1 MGFDSIF
8 NGDPTTPNVTSSGKA
23 AFGIDL
29 SSGQLYFRD
38 DASAGWQPVA
48 GGTSGGVTSIIAGS
62 GISVDQST
70 GDVTI
75 SASGGGGA
83 VTSVF
88 TRTGDVVAD
97 SADYTNVPNL
107 QLTTGDNSGLTFN
120 SSTGGMILED
130 KAFSGISTDGAGSL
144 GIAAGTGWSLLGPG
158 TINISTSTSIS
169 LSSPQ
174 VAIPTSG
181 SPTSA
186 GTAGIT
192 GQIIW
197 DANNIY
203 VCTNGGIAG
212 AATWK
217 AAALSAV

>member
-8 NGDPTTPNVTSSGKA
+8 NGDPTTPDVTSSGKA
-23 AFGIDL
+23 TFGIDL
-29 SSGQLYFRD
+29 SSGQLYFKD

-48 GGTSGGVTSIIAGS
+48 GGTSGVTSIIAGS

-70 GDVTI
+70 GDVTV
-75 SASGGGGA
+75 SASGGGA
-83 VTSVF
+83 VSSVF
-88 TRTGDVVAD
+88 TRTGDVVAGAD
-97 SADYTNVPNL
+97 DYTSVPNL
-107 QLTTGDNSGLTFN
+107 HLTTGDNSGLTFN
-120 SSTGGMILED
+120 SSTGSMILED

-158 TINISTSTSIS
+158 TINITTSTSIS

-174 VAIPTSG
+174 VAIPTGG

-203 VCTNGGIAG
+203 VCTHGGIAG